1 MFEFDCV
8 ILMLLCVFY
17 NCMRNLCKIY
27 SCFIGRGFIMMFED
41 LIFKIGRR
49 CYEDYFVGWGLLV
62 YTM

>member
-8 ILMLLCVFY
+8 ILMLLCVFN
-17 NCMRNLCKIY
+17 NCMRLCKIY

-49 CYEDYFVGWGLLV
+49 YYEGYFVGWGLLV